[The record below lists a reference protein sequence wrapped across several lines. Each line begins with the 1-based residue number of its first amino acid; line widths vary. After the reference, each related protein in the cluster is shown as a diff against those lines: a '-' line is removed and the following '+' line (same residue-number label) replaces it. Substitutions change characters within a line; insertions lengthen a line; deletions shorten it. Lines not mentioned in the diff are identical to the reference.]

1 MKNYLLPILFLVI
14 LSCNKTE
21 ASLPPQKKKI
31 QMYLKCLHLKPNV
44 QTQTIIFRD
53 AQGNILTES
62 QKDSIVQNTKGFKR

>member
-21 ASLPPQKKKI
+21 ASLPPQK
-31 QMYLKCLHLKPNV
+31 QENSNVSQVSSPQTNV

-53 AQGNILTES
+53 AQGNILTE
-62 QKDSIVQNTKGFKR
+62 KLLKT

>member
-21 ASLPPQKKKI
+21 ASLPPQK
-31 QMYLKCLHLKPNV
+31 QENSNVSQVSSPQTNV

-62 QKDSIVQNTKGFKR
+62 QKEKERG

>member
-21 ASLPPQKKKI
+21 ASLPPQK
-31 QMYLKCLHLKPNV
+31 QENSNVSQVSSPQTNV

-62 QKDSIVQNTKGFKR
+62 QKDSIVQNTKGI

>member
-21 ASLPPQKKKI
+21 ASLPPQK
-31 QMYLKCLHLKPNV
+31 QENSNVSQVSSPQTNV

-62 QKDSIVQNTKGFKR
+62 QKDS